1 MERIALS
8 DQLVET
14 SMYRTIGTSYLM
26 SKNWL
31 PCGDNLWM
39 DEEGYPI
46 YVMMDTESNK
56 ESYDREAL
64 TSLMRAQKVAHGAKR
79 SDIVSVQ
86 VVDGEARVVHEFA
99 ADAA

>member
-1 MERIALS
+1 
-8 DQLVET
+8 
-14 SMYRTIGTSYLM
+14 MYRTIGTSYLM
-26 SKNWL
+26 SRNWL
-31 PCGDNLWM
+31 PCGDSLWM

-64 TSLMRAQKVAHGAKR
+64 TSLMHAQKVAHGANR

-86 VVDGEARVVHEFA
+86 VVDGEARVMHEFA
-99 ADAA
+99 ADVA